1 MEFFRRIEQKYV
13 LSKKEYEKLNKEI
26 QKYVNKDPYYYSNI
40 LSVYFDTKDDRLI
53 INSMESPLYKEKF
66 RLRSYG
72 PCKDNDKVFLEIKK
86 KYNSITSKRRTTMT
100 LKEFW
105 DYYNSGKVPSKYMN
119 NTMKEIDYDFKKY
132 NLIPKMFISYERYS
146 YYDKN
151 NKNIRITFDFNAR
164 FRTFN
169 LNLDSNSDTKQIIK
183 DDIYIMEVKSLDKIP
198 MWLVKIFSK
207 LKIYPK
213 SFSKYKEAYL
223 KKEV

>member
-105 DYYNSGKVPSKYMN
+105 DYYNIGKVPSKYMN
-119 NTMKEIDYDFKKY
+119 NTMKEIDYDFK
-132 NLIPKMFISYERYS
+132 M
-146 YYDKN
+146 
-151 NKNIRITFDFNAR
+151 
-164 FRTFN
+164 
-169 LNLDSNSDTKQIIK
+169 
-183 DDIYIMEVKSLDKIP
+183 
-198 MWLVKIFSK
+198 
-207 LKIYPK
+207 
-213 SFSKYKEAYL
+213 
-223 KKEV
+223 

>member
-1 MEFFRRIEQKYV
+1 MEFFRRVEQKYV
-13 LSKKEYEKLNKEI
+13 LSKMEYTKLNTEM

-40 LSVYFDTKDDRLI
+40 LSVYFDTHDDMLI
-53 INSMESPLYKEKF
+53 TNSMEKKFYKEKF

-72 PCKDNDKVFLEIKK
+72 VCKDNDKVFLEIKK
-86 KYNSITSKRRTTMT
+86 KCNSITSKRRVTMT
-100 LKEFW
+100 LKDFW
-105 DYYNSGKVPSKYMN
+105 DYYNSGVIHQKYIN

-132 NLIPKMFISYERYS
+132 NLIPKIFISYERYS
-146 YYDKN
+146 YFDKT
-151 NKNIRITFDFNAR
+151 NKNTRITFDFNAR

-169 LNLDSNSDTKQIIK
+169 LNLDSNNDTKKIID
-183 DDIYIMEVKSLDKIP
+183 DDIYIMEVKSLDRIP
-198 MWLVKIFSK
+198 IWLVKIFSK